1 MLLKV
6 LSCTGQPPT
15 KNDVAPMSGLPQ
27 FKLCPG
33 PLTCL
38 HHLTCLYH
46 LPSSR
51 QEPHLPSW
59 VSLPSEG
66 GAMTNF
72 SWGEGRATFRL
83 GIYLLRFLSSP
94 NFGVG
99 GVAAGL
105 CLASYLPWGQGRLK
119 QWVLSQEREVGSV
132 PQGEVRNG
140 LLRL

>member
-1 MLLKV
+1 
-6 LSCTGQPPT
+6 
-15 KNDVAPMSGLPQ
+15 MSGLPQ
-27 FKLCPG
+27 FRLCPG
-33 PLTCL
+33 LFTCL

-59 VSLPSEG
+59 VWLPSEG
-66 GAMTNF
+66 GALTNF

-94 NFGVG
+94 NFVVG

-105 CLASYLPWGQGRLK
+105 CLANYLRWGQGRLK
-119 QWVLSQEREVGSV
+119 QWVLSHEREAGSV
-132 PQGEVRNG
+132 PQEEVGKG